1 MLNAGVRIGVK
12 LVASAGVSI
21 TPTPAVA
28 LPRLRPTPS
37 CAMRAA
43 SAARATRGREW
54 IEVRCVDCWRDR
66 QPVNRHLIVPLPVL
80 PVWLVA
86 MRPAVSRFALNFCSS

>member
-1 MLNAGVRIGVK
+1 VSILNAGVSIGVK
-12 LVASAGVSI
+12 PCIATGVSI
-21 TPTPAVA
+21 TPAPAVA

-54 IEVRCVDCWRDR
+54 GVFRCVDGWRDR
-66 QPVNRHLIVPLPVL
+66 QPASRHLIVPLPVL
-80 PVWLVA
+80 PVWLFA
-86 MRPAVSRFALNFCSS
+86 MRPAVCPIVPFVP